1 VGHALTGCVTLAYD
15 DGPGAGLGHRRRIET
30 LATELEAR
38 GWWCPTVALRDR
50 GRVVGDLVVVDSYR
64 VRADD
69 PSRISARR
77 VVALDDLARDL
88 DVDIVVDP
96 SPGADAGVHVR
107 AARVLA
113 GAPYALAS
121 VPAVEAVPVGGPV
134 DRVVVTTGASDTAGV
149 GARLAA
155 SIATSLPAAEVRL
168 VLGPW
173 GAPDVPPGVVPV
185 RAPHGLAEELAAAP
199 VVVTAGGVA
208 MLESC
213 LLGRATVAVVLA
225 HNQRQAVAGLAH
237 TGAVVT
243 GTLSTTGNVVATLVS
258 SSARRE
264 ELAAAARRALD
275 GRGPARL
282 ADVIEELA
290 A

>member
-1 VGHALTGCVTLAYD
+1 VTGCVTLAYD
-15 DGPGAGLGHRRRIET
+15 DGPGAGLGHRRRLEA
-30 LATELEAR
+30 LAAELEAR

-50 GRVVGDLVVVDSYR
+50 ARVAGDLVVVDSYR

-69 PSRISARR
+69 PSRINARR

-88 DVDIVVDP
+88 DVDVVVDP

-113 GAPYALAS
+113 GAPYALAA
-121 VPAVEAVPVGGPV
+121 VPAVEVVPVDGPV
-134 DRVVVTTGASDTAGV
+134 ERIVVTTGASDTAGA

-155 SIATSLPAAEVRL
+155 SIATAVPAAEVRL

-173 GAPDVPPGVVPV
+173 GAPEVPPGVVPV
-185 RAPHGLAEELAAAP
+185 RAPHGLADELAGAP

-213 LLGRATVAVVLA
+213 LLARATVAVVLA
-225 HNQRQAVAGLAH
+225 LNQRQAVAGLAH
-237 TGAVVT
+237 AGAVVT
-243 GTLSTTGNVVATLVS
+243 GTLSTTGNIVATLAS
-258 SSARRE
+258 SPERRA
-264 ELAAAARRALD
+264 ELAAAARSALD

-282 ADVIEELA
+282 ADVIEELVA
-290 A
+290 

>member
-1 VGHALTGCVTLAYD
+1 VTGCVTLAYD
-15 DGPGAGLGHRRRIET
+15 DGPGAGLGHRRRVEA
-30 LATELEAR
+30 LAAELEAR

-50 GRVVGDLVVVDSYR
+50 ARVAGDLVVVDSYR

-69 PSRISARR
+69 PSRINARR

-88 DVDIVVDP
+88 DVDVVVDP
-96 SPGADAGVHVR
+96 SPGADESVHVR

-113 GAPYALAS
+113 GASYALAV
-121 VPAVEAVPVGGPV
+121 VPAVETVPVEGPV

-155 SIATSLPAAEVRL
+155 SIATSIPAAQVRL

-185 RAPHGLAEELAAAP
+185 RAPHGLADELAAAP
-199 VVVTAGGVA
+199 IVVTAGGVA
-208 MLESC
+208 MLEAC
-213 LLGRATVAVVLA
+213 LLGRATIAVVLA
-225 HNQRQAVAGLAH
+225 HNQRQAVAGLEHA
-237 TGAVVT
+237 GAVVS
-243 GTLSTTGNVVATLVS
+243 GTVSTTGNVVATLAS
-258 SSARRE
+258 SPARRK
-264 ELAAAARRALD
+264 ELAVAARRALD